1 MFWKFFILS
10 LLSFGD
16 PILITKIQDNI
27 MVGNMNN
34 LLFNI
39 TQDQCICE
47 MIQSNDLISALNY
60 FPSNQ
65 TCQLFHSNITSV
77 FIEYYSN
84 SFFLFINQ
92 SSISISNI
100 KENSKFIIDN
110 TCGLYKYVN
119 RFQWIWN
126 LI

>member
-1 MFWKFFILS
+1 
-10 LLSFGD
+10 
-16 PILITKIQDNI
+16 
-27 MVGNMNN
+27 
-34 LLFNI
+34 
-39 TQDQCICE
+39 

-84 SFFLFINQ
+84 SFFLYINQ
-92 SSISISNI
+92 SSISILNI
-100 KENSKFIIDN
+100 KEKSKFIIDN

-119 RFQWIWN
+119 RFE
-126 LI
+126 